1 MLNNVLKVAALLCF
15 VGSLGVIVVRV
26 PDAAL
31 VVVLLIVIAMVIYDF
46 LIRPRLGRNGNNNQP
61 RQ

>member
-1 MLNNVLKVAALLCF
+1 MLNNVLKIAALLCF
-15 VGSLGVIVVRV
+15 VASLGVIVFRV

-31 VVVLLIVIAMVIYDF
+31 VVVLLIVIAMAIYDF
-46 LIRPRLGRNGNNNQP
+46 LVRPMLMRNGNSKQP